1 MFVRDAWW
9 VVLSSMFEK
18 ELTDLFAE
26 GQVQPFWLDTT
37 DNEKLFCWH
46 VLPLDVYLE
55 NEQELVSA
63 IGTGE
68 IAKELKGTVGEK
80 LLRRD
85 VDSRVVVNFH
95 GVSSLLSTFSRIP
108 LSSLCGFDLSLVISF
123 KLISTNNPY
132 TLPQSIS
139 PQF

>member
-9 VVLSSMFEK
+9 VVVSSRYKK
-18 ELTDLFAE
+18 ELTNLFAE

-68 IAKELKGTVGEK
+68 IAEELKGTVSEK

-95 GVSSLLSTFSRIP
+95 GVSSLLSMFSLFP
-108 LSSLCGFDLSLVISF
+108 LYSLRGFDLSLIISF

-132 TLPQSIS
+132 TLLQPIS